1 MGRNAEY
8 WTKRFEELE
17 KAQLLNET
25 KYITE
30 LQEAYERTLSSVK
43 KEINN
48 WLVRFAV
55 NNQISLKEAKKW
67 LNIQELKELKWDIN
81 EYIKYGQENGID
93 LIWKK
98 QLENASSK
106 IHISRLEALELQI
119 QQQVEKLYYDENNS
133 TNDFIL
139 ETYRDNYY
147 KTAYELQ
154 KGSNVA
160 FKFATLNLDIIQSI
174 ISKPWTTDEQT
185 FSDRIWKNKKAL
197 IKTLQ
202 TDLTQSIILGNPP
215 DKVIDKISK
224 DFNVS
229 KNKAGT
235 LVMTESAFFSSA
247 SRQKC
252 FNELGVQKYIN
263 IATLDSR
270 TSDICREI
278 DGTVYEMKDMK
289 IGITAPPFHVRCRT
303 TTAPYFEDEFEFGE
317 RAARNTDGKTY
328 YVPRNITYKEWLEKY
343 VYSDPATKKAFETD
357 IKMNK
362 NKSSDYEQYNRYKD
376 ILGDEMPKTFDKFQE
391 MKYNNIDEWKNLK
404 AQYSDALGITTEERA
419 KKYIDNVNKTIN
431 QGKQDKHI
439 IGSNNYIDGKSYLTI
454 SKEKAQELINQYAGK
469 GQLEFS
475 DSGKWNKKEIITVKE
490 TIGVVKNKNNEIKTN
505 SFKIHYSKTGT
516 HIVPY
521 RKGGN

>member
-174 ISKPWTTDEQT
+174 ISKSLTTYEQT
-185 FSDRIWKNKKAL
+185 FSDIIWKNKK
-197 IKTLQ
+197 T
-202 TDLTQSIILGNPP
+202 
-215 DKVIDKISK
+215 VI
-224 DFNVS
+224 
-229 KNKAGT
+229 
-235 LVMTESAFFSSA
+235 
-247 SRQKC
+247 
-252 FNELGVQKYIN
+252 
-263 IATLDSR
+263 
-270 TSDICREI
+270 
-278 DGTVYEMKDMK
+278 
-289 IGITAPPFHVRCRT
+289 
-303 TTAPYFEDEFEFGE
+303 
-317 RAARNTDGKTY
+317 
-328 YVPRNITYKEWLEKY
+328 
-343 VYSDPATKKAFETD
+343 
-357 IKMNK
+357 
-362 NKSSDYEQYNRYKD
+362 
-376 ILGDEMPKTFDKFQE
+376 
-391 MKYNNIDEWKNLK
+391 
-404 AQYSDALGITTEERA
+404 
-419 KKYIDNVNKTIN
+419 
-431 QGKQDKHI
+431 
-439 IGSNNYIDGKSYLTI
+439 
-454 SKEKAQELINQYAGK
+454 
-469 GQLEFS
+469 
-475 DSGKWNKKEIITVKE
+475 
-490 TIGVVKNKNNEIKTN
+490 
-505 SFKIHYSKTGT
+505 
-516 HIVPY
+516 
-521 RKGGN
+521 